1 MLMLAA
7 GGMAIA
13 VTLGCLVL
21 MRVFRS
27 GAANFQDSM
36 TSMAQGNLADLFI
49 FVDPRRLWLLTLAAV
64 ITIPSL
70 VLMITGNPVMAL
82 IVAVLVMAGP
92 HLMLKTLRKR
102 RHHKLARQMP
112 DGLAS
117 LAGALRAGLSLPQAL
132 ASLAEQQPA
141 PFCQEFELV
150 VRKQRLGM
158 PLDQALAELE
168 ARVPGNEVSMFVTA
182 VRIARELGG
191 NLSESLERLADTL
204 RRKLAMED
212 KIVAL
217 TSQGKIQGWIVGLL
231 PIFLAGVLSFME
243 PEAMKPLF
251 TTAIGYV
258 VLGAIAVLELIGFVV
273 IRKIVNIEV

>member
-7 GGMAIA
+7 AGIAVA
-13 VTLGCLVL
+13 VTLASWVL
-21 MRVFRS
+21 MRLFRS
-27 GAANFQDSM
+27 GATNFQDSM
-36 TSMAQGNLADLFI
+36 TAMARGNLADLFI
-49 FVDPRRLWLLTLAAV
+49 FVEPRRLWLMTLAAV
-64 ITIPSL
+64 VVMPSL
-70 VLMITGNPVMAL
+70 VLMITGNPVLAL
-82 IVAVLVMAGP
+82 IVAVIVMAGP
-92 HLMLKTLRKR
+92 QAMLKVLRKR

-231 PIFLAGVLSFME
+231 PIFLAGVLYVME
-243 PEAMKPLF
+243 PEAMRPLF
-251 TTAIGYV
+251 TTTIGYV
-258 VLGAIAVLELIGFVV
+258 VLGAVAVLELIGFVV
-273 IRKIVNIEV
+273 IRKIVSIEV

>member
-1 MLMLAA
+1 
-7 GGMAIA
+7 
-13 VTLGCLVL
+13 V
-21 MRVFRS
+21 
-27 GAANFQDSM
+27 
-36 TSMAQGNLADLFI
+36 
-49 FVDPRRLWLLTLAAV
+49 TLAAV
-64 ITIPSL
+64 VAIPSL
-70 VLMITGNPVMAL
+70 VLMVTGNPVITV
-82 IVAVLVMAGP
+82 IVAVIVMAGP
-92 HLMLKTLRKR
+92 QGMLRVLRKR
-102 RHHKLARQMP
+102 RLHKLARQMP

-132 ASLAEQQPA
+132 AGLAEQQPA

-204 RRKLAMED
+204 RRKLTMED

-231 PIFLAGVLSFME
+231 PIFLAGVLLFME

-251 TTAIGYV
+251 TTTIGYF

-273 IRKIVNIEV
+273 IRKIVSIEV

>member
-7 GGMAIA
+7 AGFALAM
-13 VTLGCLVL
+13 TLGCFVL
-21 MRVFRS
+21 TRVFRS
-27 GAANFQDSM
+27 GSARFQDSM
-36 TSMAQGNLADLFI
+36 TAMARGNLADLFI

-64 ITIPSL
+64 IAIPSA
-70 VLMITGNPVMAL
+70 VLLITGNPVMTL

-92 HLMLKTLRKR
+92 QVMLKVLRKR
-102 RHHKLARQMP
+102 RNHKLARQMP

-150 VRKQRLGM
+150 VRKQRMGM

-212 KIVAL
+212 KILAL

-231 PIFLAGVLSFME
+231 PIFLAGVLYMME
-243 PEAMKPLF
+243 PEAMTPLF
-251 TTAIGYV
+251 TTTIGYV
-258 VLGAIAVLELIGFVV
+258 VLAAVAVLEFIGFLV

>member
-7 GGMAIA
+7 AGIA
-13 VTLGCLVL
+13 VSVTIGCVVL
-21 MRVFRS
+21 MQVFRS

-36 TSMAQGNLADLFI
+36 TAMARGNLADLFI

-64 ITIPSL
+64 VSFPSL
-70 VLMITGNPVMAL
+70 ILMVTGNLVLAL
-82 IVAVLVMAGP
+82 IVAVVVMAGP
-92 HLMLKTLRKR
+92 QLILKILRKR
-102 RHHKLARQMP
+102 RIHKLARQMP

-132 ASLAEQQPA
+132 GTLAEQQPA

-212 KIVAL
+212 KILAL

-231 PIFLAGVLSFME
+231 PIFLAGVLYMME
-243 PEAMKPLF
+243 PEAMRPLF
-251 TTAIGYV
+251 TTMIGYI
-258 VLGAIAVLELIGFVV
+258 VLGVVAVLEFIGFIV

>member
-7 GGMAIA
+7 AGIAMA
-13 VTLGCLVL
+13 VTLGCVVL

-27 GAANFQDSM
+27 GAASWQDSM
-36 TSMAQGNLADLFI
+36 TSMARGNLADLFI
-49 FVDPRRLWLLTLAAV
+49 FVEPRRLRLITLAAV
-64 ITIPSL
+64 IAIPSL
-70 VLMITGNPVMAL
+70 ILLVTGNPVITV
-82 IVAVLVMAGP
+82 IVAVIVMAGP
-92 HLMLKTLRKR
+92 QVLLKVLRRK
-102 RHHKLARQMP
+102 RHHKLALQMP

-132 ASLAEQQPA
+132 AGLAEQQPA

-204 RRKLAMED
+204 RRRLAMEG
-212 KIVAL
+212 KIRAL

-231 PIFLAGVLSFME
+231 PIFLAGVLNLME

-251 TTAIGYV
+251 TTTMGYV
-258 VLGAIAVLELIGFVV
+258 VLGAIALLEFIGFML
-273 IRKIVNIEV
+273 IRKIVSIEV

>member
-1 MLMLAA
+1 MLASA
-7 GGMAIA
+7 GIA
-13 VTLGCLVL
+13 VSVTIGCVVL
-21 MRVFRS
+21 MQVFRS
-27 GAANFQDSM
+27 GAVNFQDSM
-36 TSMAQGNLADLFI
+36 TAMARGNLADLFI

-64 ITIPSL
+64 VTFPSL
-70 VLMITGNPVMAL
+70 VLMATGNVVFAL
-82 IVAVLVMAGP
+82 IIAVVVMTGP
-92 HLMLKTLRKR
+92 QVILKILRKR
-102 RHHKLARQMP
+102 RNHKLARQMP

-132 ASLAEQQPA
+132 GTLAEQQPA

-212 KIVAL
+212 KILAL

-231 PIFLAGVLSFME
+231 PIFLAGVLYMME
-243 PEAMKPLF
+243 PEAMRPLF
-251 TTAIGYV
+251 TTMIGYI
-258 VLGAIAVLELIGFVV
+258 VLGVIAVLELIGFIV

>member
-7 GGMAIA
+7 GGFAVA
-13 VTLGCLVL
+13 VTLGCVML
-21 MRVFRS
+21 MRMFRS
-27 GAANFQDSM
+27 GAASWQDS
-36 TSMAQGNLADLFI
+36 TTVMARGNLADLFI
-49 FVDPRRLWLLTLAAV
+49 FVEPRRLWIVTLAAV
-64 ITIPSL
+64 IAIPSL
-70 VLMITGNPVMAL
+70 MLLVTGNLAL
-82 IVAVLVMAGP
+82 TVIVGVIVITAPRGLIKA
-92 HLMLKTLRKR
+92 LRKKR
-102 RHHKLARQMP
+102 NQKFAYQLP

-117 LAGALRAGLSLPQAL
+117 LSGALHAGLSLPQAL
-132 ASLAEQQPA
+132 AGLAEQQPA
-141 PFCQEFELV
+141 PFSQEIELV

-191 NLSESLERLADTL
+191 NLSETLERLADTL
-204 RRKLAMED
+204 RRRLAMEG
-212 KIVAL
+212 KIRAL

-231 PIFLAGVLSFME
+231 PIFLAGVLYVME

-251 TTAIGYV
+251 TTAIGYM
-258 VLGAIAVLELIGFVV
+258 VLGTIAALEFVGFIL

>member
-1 MLMLAA
+1 MLASA
-7 GGMAIA
+7 GIA
-13 VTLGCLVL
+13 VSVTIGCVVL
-21 MRVFRS
+21 MQVFRS
-27 GAANFQDSM
+27 GAVNFQDSM
-36 TSMAQGNLADLFI
+36 TAMARGNLADLFI

-64 ITIPSL
+64 VTFPSL
-70 VLMITGNPVMAL
+70 VLMATGNVVFAL
-82 IVAVLVMAGP
+82 IIAVVVMTGP
-92 HLMLKTLRKR
+92 QVILKILRKR
-102 RHHKLARQMP
+102 RNHKLARQMP

-132 ASLAEQQPA
+132 GTLAEQQPA

-212 KIVAL
+212 KILAL

-231 PIFLAGVLSFME
+231 PIFLAGVLYMME
-243 PEAMKPLF
+243 PEAMRPLF
-251 TTAIGYV
+251 TTMIGYI
-258 VLGAIAVLELIGFVV
+258 VLGVIAVLEFIGFIV